1 MRGMRVGKKSQI
13 KRDGEIMVSMII
25 TVWSVKPKFEMF
37 TIYNDIFNF
46 AILEYSKKLC
56 LLIDKPSVSF
66 IF

>member
-1 MRGMRVGKKSQI
+1 
-13 KRDGEIMVSMII
+13 MVSMII